1 MDELSP
7 QAPQGE
13 FVLFQA
19 ADGTTRVGCR
29 FASDTLW
36 LTQAAMADLYQ
47 ISPQAI
53 TQHIKAIYEEGEADQ
68 DLTCKSYLQ
77 VGMEGSR
84 QVSRNKQHYSLPVII
99 AVGYRVRSSR
109 GTQFRKW
116 ATATVEAYLVKGF
129 VMDDERLKN
138 PPVGASAVPDYFD
151 EMLER
156 IRDIR
161 ASERR
166 MYLRVKEIFTLAADY
181 SPSNK
186 ETAAFF
192 QTMQNKLHFAATGLT
207 AAELISQRVDA
218 GKPNAGLNTFKGDE
232 VRKTDVTI
240 AKNYLREDEIK
251 SLNRIVVMW
260 LDFAED
266 QALLRKQ
273 VFLQD
278 WKSKLDEFL
287 AFNSRE
293 VLQDA
298 GKVSKVDA
306 DTKARAAYDD
316 YAQKRR
322 LLKEADG
329 GEQAIETLS
338 RQLETHQKDK
348 KR

>member
-1 MDELSP
+1 MSDNAP

-19 ADGTTRVGCR
+19 ADGSTRVECR
-29 FASDTLW
+29 FESDTLW

-53 TQHIKAIYEEGEADQ
+53 TQHIKAIYEEDELDQ
-68 DLTCKSYLQ
+68 NLTCKSYLQ

-84 QVSRNKQHYSLPVII
+84 QVSRNKQHYSLSVII

-116 ATATVEAYLVKGF
+116 ATTTVEEYLVKGF

-138 PPVGASAVPDYFD
+138 PPVGTSAVPDYFD
-151 EMLER
+151 EMLDR

-166 MYLRVKEIFTLAADY
+166 MYLRVKEIFTMAADY

-186 ETAAFF
+186 DTTSFF
-192 QTMQNKLHFAATGLT
+192 QVMQNKLHFASTGLT

-218 GKPNAGLNTFKGDE
+218 NKPNAGLSTFKGDE
-232 VRKTDVTI
+232 VRKADMTI
-240 AKNYLREDEIK
+240 AKNYLQEDEIK
-251 SLNRIVVMW
+251 ALNRIVVMW

-266 QALLRKQ
+266 QALNRKQ

-278 WKSKLDEFL
+278 WKEKFDQFL
-287 AFNSRE
+287 QFNGRE
-293 VLQDA
+293 VLQGA
-298 GKVSKVDA
+298 GHISKPDA
-306 DTKARAAYDD
+306 DAKAKAAYDS
-316 YAQKRR
+316 YADQRR
-322 LLKEADG
+322 RLKEAEG
-329 GEQAIETLS
+329 ARLTIESLAQRVTKPK
-338 RQLETHQKDK
+338 T
-348 KR
+348 